1 MTPSRVPVRM
11 WMWRAVHLLCA
22 AFSPRGSPVCL
33 WLRVSCAF
41 KCRSQRLL
49 TTRQRPSIALALC
62 DRHQGRSQPA
72 TALKPPAHGGST
84 GMPLL
89 PANAGHLPPH
99 LKSAHKPACL
109 CVPGT
114 PRGPGRRQRPTKS
127 FEPHARS
134 TMIMGPCSAR
144 RRPPRRGNPAC
155 KSL

>member
-1 MTPSRVPVRM
+1 MFPFACGCGVQCTSCALPSRLVDRLSACGYACP
-11 WMWRAVHLLCA
+11 AHSSA
-22 AFSPRGSPVCL
+22 ALSASSPRASGLRLHSRCATAIKAGPSP
-33 WLRVSCAF
+33 
-41 KCRSQRLL
+41 
-49 TTRQRPSIALALC
+49 RP
-62 DRHQGRSQPA
+62 
-72 TALKPPAHGGST
+72 ALKPPAHGGST

-109 CVPGT
+109 CVTGT